1 VGTSERRERERRQ
14 RREAILAAAR
24 DLFWTRGYA
33 ATTMPRIARAA
44 ELAPG
49 TLYLYFPGK
58 GAIYAE
64 LLMEGFDRLIER
76 LGAEVAS
83 TEDPRDEAGQLID
96 AFLGF
101 ARDYPQYFDIIFFV
115 MQRETP
121 GTRESALDEARLKR
135 LRAKEDACKAL
146 AARALQRAPRLRSA
160 DDSGATIDAIWS
172 MLVGLVFY
180 FRKTGDETFAR
191 VAARAKELL
200 LDATFGTK

>member
-1 VGTSERRERERRQ
+1 MGTSERRERERRQ

-24 DLFWTRGYA
+24 ELFWTRGYA

-58 GAIYAE
+58 GALYAE
-64 LLMEGFDRLIER
+64 LLMEGFDLLIER
-76 LGAEVAS
+76 LGAS
-83 TEDPRDEAGQLID
+83 TGQSDDPRQEAGALID

-121 GTRESALDEARLKR
+121 GTRESALDERQLRRLG
-135 LRAKEDACKAL
+135 AKEDACKAL
-146 AARALQRAPRLRSA
+146 AARALQRAPRLRA
-160 DDSGATIDAIWS
+160 QDDPAATIDAIWS

-180 FRKTGDETFAR
+180 FRKAGDERFAQ

-200 LDATFGTK
+200 VEATFGPE

>member
-1 VGTSERRERERRQ
+1 MGTSQRRERERRQ
-14 RREAILAAAR
+14 RRQDILAAAR
-24 DLFWTRGYA
+24 ELFWTRGYA

-49 TLYLYFPGK
+49 TLYLYFAGK
-58 GAIYAE
+58 GALYAE

-76 LGAEVAS
+76 LGAEAGRPD
-83 TEDPRDEAGQLID
+83 DPREEAARLID

-121 GTRESALDEARLKR
+121 GTRESALDEGQLKR

-146 AARALQRAPRLRSA
+146 AASALERAPRLRA
-160 DDSGATIDAIWS
+160 LDDPGATIDAIWS

-191 VAARAKELL
+191 VATRAKELL
-200 LDATFGTK
+200 IDAAFGSE

>member
-1 VGTSERRERERRQ
+1 VGTAQRRERERQQ
-14 RREAILAAAR
+14 RRQAILDAAR
-24 DLFWTRGYA
+24 ELFWTRGYA

-58 GAIYAE
+58 GALYAE
-64 LLMEGFDRLIER
+64 LLIEGYDLLIER
-76 LGAEVAS
+76 LSAQADRP
-83 TEDPRDEAGQLID
+83 EDPREEAGRLID

-121 GTRESALDEARLKR
+121 ATRESALGERQLKR

-146 AARALQRAPRLRSA
+146 AARALERAPRVQALG
-160 DDSGATIDAIWS
+160 DPEATVDAVWS

-180 FRKTGDETFAR
+180 FRKAGDETFGR
-191 VAARAKELL
+191 VAGRAKKLL
-200 LDATFGTK
+200 IEATFGPD